1 MGLTVGN
8 YLLNRFRPDM
18 IECLVDISDLVV
30 EKALIPH
37 SAGPQLVRTS
47 AIASW
52 DKNTAECKF
61 YSVDVS
67 VSDQLTCGAMLTGT
81 GKR

>member
-1 MGLTVGN
+1 MALVVGR
-8 YLLNRFRPDM
+8 YLLDRFQPDM
-18 IECLVDISDLVV
+18 KERLVDVSDLVV

-47 AIASW
+47 AVASW
-52 DKNTAECKF
+52 DKKTASCKF

-67 VSDQLTCGAMLTGT
+67 SPIYSDIE
-81 GKR
+81 